1 MEENK
6 ETPIIPSTTI
16 QPIAPEVP
24 AENPDGQKI
33 GGWLILLAIGIVL
46 TPFRIGIALV
56 SIFKNV
62 TVPGVWAAITTPGS
76 ESYHPLW
83 QPVIVSEVSI
93 NIILFIVSIV
103 LAVFFFMRKKFVP
116 IFFIIFII
124 FNAVFVTLDYFISNL
139 IPAVQAQQSNDME
152 TIRTVIQSI
161 VICFIWVPYFIVSK
175 RVKKTFV
182 K

>member
-6 ETPIIPSTTI
+6 DTPVAAD
-16 QPIAPEVP
+16 QPISPVIP
-24 AENPDGQKI
+24 TENPDGQKI
-33 GGWLILLAIGIVL
+33 GGWLILLAIGVVL

-62 TVPGVWAAITTPGS
+62 SAPGVWAAITTPGT
-76 ESYHPLW
+76 EAYHPLW
-83 QPVIVSEVSI
+83 QPVIASEISI
-93 NIILFIVSIV
+93 NIILIIASIV

-116 IFFIIFII
+116 TFFIIYLI
-124 FNAVFVTLDYFISNL
+124 FNAVFVCLDFFISDM
-139 IPAVQAQQSNDME
+139 IPAVQAQQANDTE
-152 TIRTVIQSI
+152 TIRTLIQSI
-161 VICFIWVPYFIVSK
+161 VVCFIWVPYFIVSK